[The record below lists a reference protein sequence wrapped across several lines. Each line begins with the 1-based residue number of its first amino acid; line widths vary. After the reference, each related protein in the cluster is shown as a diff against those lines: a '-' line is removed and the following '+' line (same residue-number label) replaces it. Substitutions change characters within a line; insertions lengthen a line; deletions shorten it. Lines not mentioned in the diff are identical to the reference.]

1 MNADATENIFYD
13 GNLNAAVENELTTNP
28 SKIQVEDAG
37 SGLTDNVSVSLEE
50 TDNFNQ
56 WKFNLTADDATST
69 FDYSTGYLTLDDEGN
84 VVEITE
90 NKDGTG
96 QDLTAD
102 NPTIDIGASGNT
114 VDLNMPSVGDDLS
127 SASLFK
133 GAGAAGEEI
142 IGSYESVAKRT
153 INTSVFDSQ
162 GVEHTV
168 GLIAKKVSDNNWII
182 KEEDVDVSEATIADN
197 DSDGVADW
205 LGGSDHIISFD
216 SGGNIVAG
224 GSVELTFDPN
234 GGASSGQTLNLDFSD
249 FTQFAG
255 DMTADYD
262 TADGYPQGDL
272 QSFTIDGSGSITG
285 SYDNGY
291 NKTLAK
297 IGIANFSNPA
307 GLSREGDSLFNVSNN
322 SGDPQVGLAG
332 TGGKGMIAP
341 GTLEMSNVD
350 LAQQF
355 TEMITAQRG
364 FQSNSKII
372 STSDEMLQTLVNLK
386 R

>member
-1 MNADATENIFYD
+1 
-13 GNLNAAVENELTTNP
+13 
-28 SKIQVEDAG
+28 
-37 SGLTDNVSVSLEE
+37 
-50 TDNFNQ
+50 
-56 WKFNLTADDATST
+56 
-69 FDYSTGYLTLDDEGN
+69 
-84 VVEITE
+84 
-90 NKDGTG
+90 
-96 QDLTAD
+96 
-102 NPTIDIGASGNT
+102 
-114 VDLNMPSVGDDLS
+114 MPSVGDDLS